1 MKISTWQ
8 WGLVSVA
15 MLAALRP
22 GGAAVIGEPQTA
34 TLYVTVEDR
43 SSAGRELAARNFRV
57 SEDGV
62 AQKILWAEPA
72 GPANVVLLV
81 ENNLMSWR
89 FLNDVHSAMRG
100 FLEAAPQ
107 GHSYALVTYSRN
119 VNVEAGLT
127 PDIEKIG
134 AVYAGLRH
142 TAYTDADTLDAIY
155 RVSDKLEEFSGRRV
169 IILVGSGLDTFSRHT
184 PGQIQRKLERDNI
197 LVYAIA
203 TGSDLRQGN
212 PVNPEPGF
220 QADVGR
226 SEMLMRMLATTT
238 GGRLY
243 CPSCEAEYADSMRDI
258 MTALEGQYE
267 VVYERASPPAPG
279 FHKVKVEAFR
289 QEGGKQ
295 RAVRVM
301 AREGWRF

>member
-1 MKISTWQ
+1 MKTATWQ

-15 MLAALRP
+15 MLAALQP
-22 GGAAVIGEPQTA
+22 GGAAVLGEPQTA

-43 SSAGRELAARNFRV
+43 SSAARELAPRNFRV

-62 AQKILWAEPA
+62 AQKVVRAEPA

-100 FLEAAPQ
+100 FLQAAPQ
-107 GHSYALVTYSRN
+107 RHSYALVTYSRN

-134 AVYAGLRH
+134 AAYAGLRH
-142 TAYTDADTLDAIY
+142 TAYADADTLDAIY
-155 RVSDKLEEFSGRRV
+155 RVAGKLEELPGRRV

-184 PGQIQRKLERDNI
+184 PGQLRRRLEAANV
-197 LVYAIA
+197 LVYGIA
-203 TGSDLRQGN
+203 TGSDMRQES
-212 PVNPEPGF
+212 PIYPEPGF
-220 QADVGR
+220 QADPLR

-238 GGRLY
+238 GGRMY
-243 CPSCEAEYADSMRDI
+243 CPSCEAEYADAMRDI
-258 MTALEGQYE
+258 MAALDGQYE

-295 RAVRVM
+295 RTVRVT